1 MLAKYI
7 ARRFFASIIV
17 VLGVT
22 VITLVLMSSTRGS
35 YVPGIDLNPALRP
48 EDIARL
54 RANLGLDRPFYEW
67 YMSWIWAVL
76 HGDFGRSMIDGS
88 PVMSHILD
96 RLPNTLEL
104 TGTAIVIGVLIS
116 VPLGVIGALR
126 RGSKTDHALTVVSVA
141 GFAVPQFWM
150 GLMLILIFSV
160 TLQQHGLPWLPSSGA
175 FSAYAGGDIL
185 DRILHLIL
193 PATVLSFFYL
203 SVWSRFIRSSM
214 LEVLSQ
220 DYIRT
225 ARAKG
230 MSERRVVYLHGLR
243 NALIPLI
250 TLIGLQLPG
259 PVRRGLCGNR
269 VGMAA
274 GLLIV
279 VFALIALLAPLFS
292 LVVTH
297 VQPQTINLDD
307 TFFRPGL
314 RHLLGTDELGR
325 DTLTR
330 LIWGARVSLGVAF
343 LTVAMSLS
351 VGTTVGMVA
360 GYYGGWIDDG
370 FVRLFDMGLA

>member
-185 DRILHLIL
+185 DRILHLVL
-193 PATVLSFFYL
+193 PATELSFFYL

-250 TLIGLQLPG
+250 TLIGLQPPG
-259 PVRRGLCGNR
+259 LVSGGLDGE
-269 VGMAA
+269 
-274 GLLIV
+274 V
-279 VFALIALLAPLFS
+279 VFGCPGIGNPAVYRALQYDYSTVMGVTFFATLLVIAGNLLADL
-292 LVVTH
+292 LYGV
-297 VQPQTINLDD
+297 LDP
-307 TFFRPGL
+307 RI
-314 RHLLGTDELGR
+314 RY
-325 DTLTR
+325 
-330 LIWGARVSLGVAF
+330 A
-343 LTVAMSLS
+343 
-351 VGTTVGMVA
+351 
-360 GYYGGWIDDG
+360 
-370 FVRLFDMGLA
+370 

>member
-1 MLAKYI
+1 MLAKFV
-7 ARRFFASIIV
+7 ARRFLASILV

-22 VITLVLMSSTRGS
+22 LITLVLMDRTRGT

-54 RANLGLDRPFYEW
+54 RTNLGLDQPFYMW
-67 YMSWIWAVL
+67 YLTWIWNVV

-104 TGTAIVIGVLIS
+104 TGTAIVVGIVLSI
-116 VPLGVIGALR
+116 PLGVVGALR

-150 GLMLILIFSV
+150 GLLLILIFSV
-160 TLQQHGLPWLPSSGA
+160 TFQQHGLPWLPSSGVI
-175 FSAYAGGDIL
+175 SPLNGGDVL
-185 DRILHLIL
+185 DRLLHLIM
-193 PATVLSFFYL
+193 PATVLAFFYL
-203 SVWSRFIRSSM
+203 SVWSRFTRSSM

-250 TLIGLQLPG
+250 TLVGLELPG
-259 PVRRGLCGNR
+259 LVSGGL
-269 VGMAA
+269 VVE
-274 GLLIV
+274 V
-279 VFALIALLAPLFS
+279 VFGWPGIGRLAFERALQYDYSTVMGVTFFATLLVVAGNLLADVLYA
-292 LVVTH
+292 V
-297 VQPQTINLDD
+297 LDP
-307 TFFRPGL
+307 RI
-314 RHLLGTDELGR
+314 RY
-325 DTLTR
+325 
-330 LIWGARVSLGVAF
+330 A
-343 LTVAMSLS
+343 
-351 VGTTVGMVA
+351 
-360 GYYGGWIDDG
+360 
-370 FVRLFDMGLA
+370 